1 MNTAVIV
8 LLFFLVRLVVP
19 FAVLLLVGEWLS
31 RHEPSFWL
39 KM

>member
-1 MNTAVIV
+1 MNTSVIL

-19 FAVLLLVGEWLS
+19 FVLLLLVGEWLS
-31 RHEPSFWL
+31 RHEPSSWL